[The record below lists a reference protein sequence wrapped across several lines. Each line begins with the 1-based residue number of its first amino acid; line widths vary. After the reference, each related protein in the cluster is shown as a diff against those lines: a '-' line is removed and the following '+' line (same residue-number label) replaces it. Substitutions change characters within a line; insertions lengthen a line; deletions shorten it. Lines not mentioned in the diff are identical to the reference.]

1 MSDQRKMNESSLSP
15 QQWHDENLRLAD
27 ELEAFA
33 NDKLRAGF
41 AVFGPTKLRAL
52 AAHLRTRPSET
63 ADEAGEPDGFE
74 YGFEVYEVRGDDRLQ
89 VAAGFGPD
97 AQSMREEANHYAAQ
111 YAQDGPVEV
120 FLTTRWPLSPALADG
135 HAGVEFTATLPVAQG
150 EQMQAIGDGP
160 NPYYE
165 GNFEGETDDLARLRR
180 RLVSE
185 RDAARATAPKLREL
199 SDGEIAKLGHRH
211 AWRYR
216 HADHHGA
223 SVYEFRLFTLVGFAR
238 AVLAAAGKEKP

>member
-150 EQMQAIGDGP
+150 EREAAEDEHP
-160 NPYYE
+160 
-165 GNFEGETDDLARLRR
+165 
-180 RLVSE
+180 
-185 RDAARATAPKLREL
+185 AARRIREQFDRKYGDL
-199 SDGEIAKLGHRH
+199 SGFMRCAL
-211 AWRYR
+211 AWRS
-216 HADHHGA
+216 AWED
-223 SVYEFRLFTLVGFAR
+223 FRRPYNMQMERPVTEEIVEQAERGMLLAVRGAR